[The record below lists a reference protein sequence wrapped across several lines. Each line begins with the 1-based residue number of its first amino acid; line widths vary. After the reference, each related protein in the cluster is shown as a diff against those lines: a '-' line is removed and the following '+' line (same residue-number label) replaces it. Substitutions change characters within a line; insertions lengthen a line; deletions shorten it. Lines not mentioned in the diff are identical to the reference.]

1 MFEIAVMAM
10 FHCGTS
16 QFIFFMDR
24 FNFEGHKQT
33 DPNYR
38 TSESTQPHPAGRGRP
53 FFASHFQL
61 RLIYKFEPANSNQ
74 PPKGNSLPGD
84 GKNDGSTAPKM
95 ILVNQK
101 LTMIITGTAKAAR
114 DSETREILVMPV

>member
-1 MFEIAVMAM
+1 MNGFSFDWAINKL
-10 FHCGTS
+10 T
-16 QFIFFMDR
+16 R
-24 FNFEGHKQT
+24 FVDVAGLGYAS
-33 DPNYR
+33 NYPTR
-38 TSESTQPHPAGRGRP
+38 ESTQRHHQQAEDDH

-61 RLIYKFEPANSNQ
+61 RLIYRLEPVNSNQ

-101 LTMIITGTAKAAR
+101 LTMIITGTANAAR